1 MNNLLNQ
8 LNSAAEPVNN
18 PDNLPEGLVIVV
30 MIFIGVIIV
39 ITLIML
45 VLNHKFRGKLETPH
59 NVAVNNSTD
68 EENKQTIAVRCPRCG
83 SLHIEFVTE
92 YHKCVWLRLIASALI
107 VLIGIFAISYL
118 ADTILGIE
126 DKGDMILLIF
136 TTMSYLL
143 IQVAVYYTESKTH
156 VQGVCRDCGNIW
168 LLN

>member
-1 MNNLLNQ
+1 MY
-8 LNSAAEPVNN
+8 SP
-18 PDNLPEGLVIVV
+18 
-30 MIFIGVIIV
+30 
-39 ITLIML
+39 
-45 VLNHKFRGKLETPH
+45 
-59 NVAVNNSTD
+59 D
-68 EENKQTIAVRCPRCG
+68 EENNQTIAVRCPRCG

-107 VLIGIFAISYL
+107 ILIGIFAISYL

-126 DKGDMILLIF
+126 EKGDMILLIF

-156 VQGVCRDCGNIW
+156 VQGICRDCGNIW

>member
-1 MNNLLNQ
+1 
-8 LNSAAEPVNN
+8 
-18 PDNLPEGLVIVV
+18 

-45 VLNHKFRGKLETPH
+45 VLNHKFRGKLETSH

-107 VLIGIFAISYL
+107 ILIGIFAISYL
-118 ADTILGIE
+118 ANTILGI
-126 DKGDMILLIF
+126 
-136 TTMSYLL
+136 
-143 IQVAVYYTESKTH
+143 
-156 VQGVCRDCGNIW
+156 
-168 LLN
+168 